1 MNPDFE
7 KIKKQISNP
16 ATFGPGIWY
25 VIHLNAKKANNEAS
39 KKQFKD
45 FMEYTIQNL
54 PCSTCQQ
61 HATSYYQSNPLKDY
75 WNVKE
80 NGEDIG
86 LFKWTWNFH
95 NTVNNRLKKP
105 YVSWE
110 NAKMLFDAE
119 SGVCTSDCGNDHA
132 HEKEQKEQEEMQK
145 QQTAR
150 NYQENISISQN
161 DALQKFIPKSVIRPN
176 NSEKNRSNRFRNV

>member
-39 KKQFKD
+39 KKQFKE
-45 FMEYTIQNL
+45 FMEHTIQNL

-95 NTVNNRLKKP
+95 NTVNNKLKKP
-105 YVSWE
+105 YVTWE
-110 NAKMLFDAE
+110 NAKMLFDSN
-119 SGVCTSDCGNDHA
+119 SGVCTSDCGGDHE
-132 HEKEQKEQEEMQK
+132 HEKKEKEERER
-145 QQTAR
+145 QQTVR
-150 NYQENISISQN
+150 NYQENISIAQN

-176 NSEKNRSNRFRNV
+176 NSEKNKSNRFRNV

>member
-25 VIHLNAKKANNEAS
+25 VIHLKAKNAKDESAKI
-39 KKQFKD
+39 QFKNFLED
-45 FMEYTIQNL
+45 VIQNL

-61 HATSYYQSNPLKDY
+61 HATTYYQSNPLKDY
-75 WNVKE
+75 WYVKE
-80 NGEDIG
+80 NGEEIG

-105 YVSWE
+105 YVNWE
-110 NAKMLFDAE
+110 NAKMLFDTE
-119 SGVCTSDCGNDHA
+119 SGVCTSDCGGDNH
-132 HEKEQKEQEEMQK
+132 HEEQEK
-145 QQTAR
+145 QNAKKD
-150 NYQENISISQN
+150 YQQNISIVNNES
-161 DALQKFIPKSVIRPN
+161 LQKYIPKSVIRPN
-176 NSEKNRSNRFRNV
+176 NSEKNKSNRFRNV

>member
-25 VIHLNAKKANNEAS
+25 VMHLNAKKATSEKTKNE
-39 KKQFKD
+39 FKE
-45 FMEYTIQNL
+45 FIEHCIQNL

-80 NGEDIG
+80 NGQEIG

-110 NAKMLFDAE
+110 NAKMLFDSD
-119 SGVCTSDCGNDHA
+119 SGVCTSDCGGEEHNE
-132 HEKEQKEQEEMQK
+132 HEKEAK
-145 QQTAR
+145 
-150 NYQENISISQN
+150 NYQQDISIVN
-161 DALQKFIPKSVIRPN
+161 NEALQKYIPKSVIRPN

>member
-25 VIHLNAKKANNEAS
+25 CIHLTAKQAKDEIS
-39 KKQFKD
+39 KKKFKD
-45 FMEYTIQNL
+45 FMEHVIENL

-61 HATSYYQSNPLKDY
+61 HATNYYQSNPLKEY
-75 WNVKE
+75 WNIKE
-80 NGEDIG
+80 NGEEIG

-110 NAKMLFDAE
+110 NAKMLFNTED
-119 SGVCTSDCGNDHA
+119 GVCTSDCGGAEHDE
-132 HEKEQKEQEEMQK
+132 HESQETAK
-145 QQTAR
+145 Q
-150 NYQENISISQN
+150 NYQQNISIVN
-161 DALQKFIPKSVIRPN
+161 NEALQKFIPKSVIRPN
-176 NSEKNRSNRFRNV
+176 NSEKNKSNRFRNVS